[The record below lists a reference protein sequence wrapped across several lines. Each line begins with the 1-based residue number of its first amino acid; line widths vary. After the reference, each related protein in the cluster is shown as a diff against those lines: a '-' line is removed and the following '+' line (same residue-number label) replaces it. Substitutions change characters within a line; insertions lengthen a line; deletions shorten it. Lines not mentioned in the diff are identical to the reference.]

1 MTEEV
6 QDQELHDEVTD
17 EVVEEAHDPKNAEA
31 QSVAATDKAGEA
43 TGSAP
48 KRKGDETKQ
57 DPMPKTKAA
66 LMSKMVKRMGE
77 MNKSQHLW
85 PCTKQRV
92 SKTLKAK

>member
-31 QSVAATDKAGEA
+31 QSVAATDKAGDA

-48 KRKGDETKQ
+48 KRKGDQTKK
-57 DPMPKTKAA
+57 DPMKMSTKGSMITAMVHKMQG
-66 LMSKMVKRMGE
+66 MSKAE
-77 MNKSQHLW
+77 IKSYMLRIM
-85 PCTKQRV
+85 KA
-92 SKTLKAK
+92 LK